1 MQNVIFLGERLNHI
15 AHVTVSVCLVFY
27 GKVVIDAMQGSCLF
41 LGQTAEREAKMMRMA

>member
-27 GKVVIDAMQGSCLF
+27 GKVVIDAMKGSCLF
-41 LGQTAEREAKMMRMA
+41 GQTAEREAKMVRMA